1 MIGSVQFV
9 DLYVPKFVQGDK
21 GKVQDG
27 TEEEPT
33 GGKIMSAEY
42 VFTTDNDLVT
52 MKFTM
57 SSYNKDADNNKD
69 VVNFDGDLI
78 AR

>member
-1 MIGSVQFV
+1 M
-9 DLYVPKFVQGDK
+9 QGDK

>member
-33 GGKIMSAEY
+33 GGKILQDKKSY
-42 VFTTDNDLVT
+42 TTDNDLVT

-57 SSYNKDADNNKD
+57 SSYNKDADNNKNVID
-69 VVNFDGDLI
+69 FDTCI
-78 AR
+78 VAR

>member
-1 MIGSVQFV
+1 
-9 DLYVPKFVQGDK
+9 
-21 GKVQDG
+21 
-27 TEEEPT
+27 
-33 GGKIMSAEY
+33 MSAEY